1 MNIKNF
7 NNEEHFVEAALNAVR
22 EAVNLKKNPKIALS
36 GGSAPKMFFR
46 ALADSNIYLH
56 DITFFQV
63 DERYV
68 PKNDSDSNYKLIV
81 DTLFSNPKNQP
92 KELVH
97 FNTNLPIYEAL
108 KEYEHKLPSEPFDL
122 VFLGIGPDGH
132 TASLFPNTTALE
144 EVNRDTAYTTT
155 EDFAVFDRLTL
166 TFPIILNAHRI
177 IVLLKNKKTV
187 IDELMGGSMDAMEFP
202 AKRLLEHHNIDILF
216 LE

>member
-22 EAVNLKKNPKIALS
+22 ECVNQKKHPKIALS
-36 GGSAPKMFFR
+36 GGSTPKRFFK

-56 DITFFQV
+56 DITFYQV

-68 PKNDSDSNYKLIV
+68 PKNDPESNYKLIV

-92 KELVH
+92 KELIH
-97 FNTNLPIYEAL
+97 FNTNLPLYEAL
-108 KEYEHKLPSEPFDL
+108 KEYEHKLPADGFDL

-144 EVNRDTAYTTT
+144 ETDHDTAYTTT

-166 TFPIILNAHRI
+166 TFPIILNSHRI
-177 IVLLKNKKTV
+177 IVLLKNKTS
-187 IDELMGGSMDAMEFP
+187 IIEELMGGSMDSTEFP
-202 AKRLLEHHNIDILF
+202 AKRLLEHHNLDILF